1 MLTKTQ
7 SKDDMQQVQFVV
19 RGDKEG
25 RKDGGTGGARKGRKH
40 ERKEGT
46 GGEKVK
52 REEREDIWKEGWRM

>member
-25 RKDGGTGGARKGRKH
+25 RKDGGTGGQGKGGSMKGRK
-40 ERKEGT
+40 GL
-46 GGEKVK
+46 
-52 REEREDIWKEGWRM
+52 EERR